1 MKLPHSCRLDR
12 RPGRSPGRSG
22 ETWAGEPAPFRD
34 KLPQMN
40 HFPEHREP
48 IRDPEVLKR
57 MELAFDLYRVAE
69 EMKRQNLRR
78 QNPDANEEEIE
89 EGIREWLRRRPG
101 AEHGDGVGR
110 PRPKPLEL

>member
-1 MKLPHSCRLDR
+1 
-12 RPGRSPGRSG
+12 
-22 ETWAGEPAPFRD
+22 
-34 KLPQMN
+34 MN

-78 QNPDANEEEIE
+78 QNPDATEEEIE
-89 EGIREWLRRRPG
+89 EGVRDWLRRRPG
-101 AEHGDGVGR
+101 AKHGDGVGR